1 VYNEIEGVGIIS
13 GFSMRV
19 ECVPVPK
26 GRPRFTR
33 YGGAYTPKETVEFE
47 QVIAAAWLEQQ
58 GATML
63 EGDIEL
69 FVAVSVVN
77 MKKDIDNLVKS
88 IADGL
93 TKAGAWHDDRQITQ
107 LHAWK
112 FPASKGD
119 ESVHVIVRKVNP

>member
-1 VYNEIEGVGIIS
+1 
-13 GFSMRV
+13 MRV
-19 ECVPVPK
+19 ECVPIPK

-33 YGGAYTPKETVEFE
+33 YGGAYTPKTTVEFE
-47 QVIAAAWLEQQ
+47 KLIADAWTEQQ

-63 EGDIEL
+63 EGDVVL
-69 FVAVSVVN
+69 FVNVSVVN

-93 TKAGAWHDDRQITQ
+93 TKAGAWKDDQQITR

-112 FPASKGD
+112 YPALKGQ
-119 ESVHVIVRKVNP
+119 EYVHVVVRKLKNEH

>member
-1 VYNEIEGVGIIS
+1 MLEHLAGL
-13 GFSMRV
+13 SMRV
-19 ECVPVPK
+19 ECVPIPK

-33 YGGAYTPKETVEFE
+33 YGGAYTPKTTVEFE
-47 QVIAAAWLEQQ
+47 KLIADAWTEQQ

-63 EGDIEL
+63 EGDVVL
-69 FVAVSVVN
+69 FVNVSVVN

-93 TKAGAWHDDRQITQ
+93 TKAGAWKDDQQITR

-112 FPASKGD
+112 YPALKGQ
-119 ESVHVIVRKVNP
+119 EYVHVVVRKLKNEH